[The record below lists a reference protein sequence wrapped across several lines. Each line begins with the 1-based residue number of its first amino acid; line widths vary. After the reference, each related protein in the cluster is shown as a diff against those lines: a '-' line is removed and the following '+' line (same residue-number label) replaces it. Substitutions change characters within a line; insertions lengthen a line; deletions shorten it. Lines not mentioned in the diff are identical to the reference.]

1 MHADKHRIKGSRRT
15 LAFLALCLL
24 CLSASLRVR
33 AAEAP
38 ARAVVDETGRTVQ
51 VPARVERIVSLAPN
65 LTEMIYAL
73 GLEERLVGVT
83 TVCDFPPAARAKP
96 KVGDVIDPSLERIV
110 ELKPDLVLGTPAGN
124 RRETADALERLG
136 VPVYGIDPHSV
147 NDIFTSIRH
156 VAELVGVPEAGQE
169 LAARLEARLAALPA
183 PQGSPTRPRVLFVVW
198 LEPLVT
204 VGGNT
209 FLNDVLERAGA
220 DSITAN
226 LSQGWPQLS
235 VEEVL
240 ERDPDYLV
248 VPRTPILE
256 ARLAELARRPPWQRL
271 RAVQQNRIVWVEEA
285 VLRPGPRIVEA
296 IEELA
301 RALHPEAFG
310 REVAGK

>member
-1 MHADKHRIKGSRRT
+1 MKTPRVLGWLLLGALG
-15 LAFLALCLL
+15 LALPG
-24 CLSASLRVR
+24 
-33 AAEAP
+33 AAVAGHGQEAE
-38 ARAVVDETGRTVQ
+38 RTTYREVTDETGRVVR
-51 VPARVERIVSLAPN
+51 VPARLERLVSLAPN
-65 LTEMIYAL
+65 LTEIIYAL

-96 KVGDVIDPSLERIV
+96 KVGDVTNPNLERIV

-124 RRETADALERLG
+124 RRETADALEHLG

-147 NDIFTSIRH
+147 NDIFTSIQH
-156 VAELVGVPEAGQE
+156 VAELAGVPEAGQE
-169 LAARLEARLAALPA
+169 LATRLQARLAALPA
-183 PQGSPTRPRVLFVVW
+183 PRESSGRPRVLFIVW

-220 DSITAN
+220 ESITAN
-226 LSQGWPQLS
+226 LAQGWPQLS
-235 VEEVL
+235 VEEVI

-248 VPRTPILE
+248 VPRTPPLE
-256 ARLAELARRPPWQRL
+256 ARMADLARRPPWQRL
-271 RAVQQNRIVWVEEA
+271 RAVEQNRIIWLDEA

-301 RALHPEAFG
+301 RALHPDAFARQEAG
-310 REVAGK
+310 R